1 MSNKTYAIKIQ
12 NQLGAAPR
20 FFSGFGKN
28 KLAKTAWSLAGAELF
43 LNHARLGQVLRQ
55 LESSGRHIVVVGV
68 AVTHEAV
75 DLEVCPF

>member
-1 MSNKTYAIKIQ
+1 MSNKTYAIQVQ
-12 NQLGAAPR
+12 NQIGVAPR

-43 LNHARLGQVLRQ
+43 LNHARLGDVLRQ
-55 LESSGRHIVVVGV
+55 LALKEKDVVVVGV

-75 DLEVCPF
+75 DLDVCPF